1 MLHTVIRQNFDNF
14 FFQIKNLTHQKI
26 NIQNLENQN
35 NRKDKEIFPDFADM
49 IKLCLFEC
57 SCTGCVVQTKS

>member
-35 NRKDKEIFPDFADM
+35 NRKDKEIFPDVADM

-57 SCTGCVVQTKS
+57 SSTDCVVQTKS